1 MEQKNSI
8 ELVNVTKN
16 YKVYTSPKRRLAY
29 SLTKMPKFAPT
40 IFAAVNNVSFTVKKG
55 EIIGI
60 IGRNGAGKSTI
71 LKLITGVSFPTS
83 GQLNVNGRISS
94 LLELGAGFNM
104 ELTGMENIFF
114 QADIMGIPKEVMQT
128 RVANIL
134 EFANIGDFIN
144 QPVKNYSSGMF
155 ARLAF
160 ATAINVD
167 PDILIVDE
175 VLAVGDIA
183 FQFKCIEKMKEFAKE
198 GVTIIFVTHSM
209 MSLYRF
215 CDRAIWI
222 KDGAVIMDGDVEVVV
237 PRYEDD
243 IKRNSSGSEEKQGI
257 TSEFININSFEIKA
271 NKKQTQ
277 AITLGE
283 SFDFLVDYT
292 LLQDLAEEPYF
303 AISIVKDGLTYDAFS
318 IFPSQERY
326 TLEKAKGRYEL
337 KITFHKPMLNI
348 SSYEIYFAI
357 LEKNGISQLYFGR
370 ACAFEV
376 VGNLNT
382 LGLIDI
388 EHETSLKKIKDV

>member
-1 MEQKNSI
+1 MKQENSI
-8 ELVNVTKN
+8 ELNNVTKN
-16 YKVYTSPKRRLAY
+16 YKVYTSPRRRLAY
-29 SLTKMPKFAPT
+29 SLTKMARFAPT
-40 IFAAVNNVSFTVKKG
+40 IFTAVNDVSFTVKKG
-55 EIIGI
+55 EILGI

-83 GQLNVNGRISS
+83 GKVEVNGRISS

-114 QADIMGIPKEVMQT
+114 QADIMGIPKEVMET
-128 RVANIL
+128 RVADIL
-134 EFANIGDFIN
+134 EFANIGNFIN

-215 CDRAIWI
+215 CDRAVWI
-222 KDGAVIMDGDVEVVV
+222 KAGAVVMDGEVEVVV

-243 IKRNSSGSEEKQGI
+243 IKKIGSREEKTGI
-257 TSEFININSFEIKA
+257 TSEFIDINSFKIYA
-271 NKKQTQ
+271 NKKETKR
-277 AITLGE
+277 ITLGE
-283 SFDFLVDYT
+283 SFDFVIDYT
-292 LLQDLAEEPYF
+292 LLQDLVDEPYF
-303 AISIVKDGLTYDAFS
+303 AISILKDGLPYDAFS

-326 TLEKAKGRYEL
+326 TLEKTKGRYEL
-337 KITFHKPMLNI
+337 KIAFHKPMLNI

-370 ACAFEV
+370 ACGLEI
-376 VGNLNT
+376 VGDLNT
-382 LGLIDI
+382 LGLVDI
-388 EHETSLKKIKDV
+388 EHQTSLKKIKDV